1 MNRQGTTVFY
11 VDDNPRAR
19 HLLGGVLRDS
29 GFKVITA
36 SDPLEAVGLCKQVLF
51 DLALLDYETQYLASS
66 HLVQEIHSLEP
77 RVPVVMISGRASYPP
92 VEWCL
97 ADAHFGRGTSVDDLL
112 KTMWVLAAS
121 KPDKTVTPRSAA
133 VWSDST

>member
-1 MNRQGTTVFY
+1 MNQQSSTVFY

-19 HLLGGVLRDS
+19 DILGGVLRDS
-29 GFKVITA
+29 GFQVITA

-66 HLVQEIHSLEP
+66 RLVQEIHSLEP

-92 VEWCL
+92 VEWCF

-112 KTMWVLAAS
+112 ETMWLLAGS
-121 KPDKTVTPRSAA
+121 KPDKTVRRRSAA
-133 VWSDST
+133 AWSDST

>member
-1 MNRQGTTVFY
+1 MNQQSSTVFY

-19 HLLGGVLRDS
+19 DLLGGVLRDS
-29 GFKVITA
+29 GFNVITA
-36 SDPLEAVGLCKQVLF
+36 SNPLEAVGLCKEVLF
-51 DLALLDYETQYLASS
+51 DLALLDYEMQYLASS

-112 KTMWVLAAS
+112 ETMWLLAGS
-121 KPDKTVTPRSAA
+121 KPDKAITRRSAA
-133 VWSDST
+133 AWSDST